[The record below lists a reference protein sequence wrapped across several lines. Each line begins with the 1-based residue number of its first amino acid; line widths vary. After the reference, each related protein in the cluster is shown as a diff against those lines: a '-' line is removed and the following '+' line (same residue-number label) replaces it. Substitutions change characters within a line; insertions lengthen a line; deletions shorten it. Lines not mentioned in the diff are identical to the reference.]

1 MTESKI
7 VSFMKIKTKRT
18 KNDLDFFNQH
28 VTLLT
33 SSTNGVNMKLINN
46 NGKRA
51 LVLYGGKHYIVSD
64 NGSETLIFPADSSG
78 NVTEWSEVGGAR
90 STTLLEVIG
99 DFSSYLHD
107 F

>member
-1 MTESKI
+1 
-7 VSFMKIKTKRT
+7 
-18 KNDLDFFNQH
+18 
-28 VTLLT
+28 
-33 SSTNGVNMKLINN
+33 MKLINN

-51 LVLYGGKHYIVSD
+51 LVLYGGRHYLISD

-78 NVTEWSEVGGAR
+78 NVTQWNEVGGGRAL
-90 STTLLEVIG
+90 TLLEVLG